1 MSTAHVET
9 AALATDAALAACLD
23 GVGTVKGA
31 CAAVVQLIA
40 AHPGLMPSVYLER
53 GGRLRCQAAEG
64 YWQVF
69 DGLPP
74 GTGVIGAT
82 FTGGRPSIVRDTS
95 GANGY
100 LEAVAGVRSEVCV
113 PIRIGERVIGALNV
127 ESERELTEQLVPA
140 LERCA
145 RHIAARIEELGGIS
159 TEKRSERLARHAVTL
174 SGLVEREA
182 ILARVVEAARDVAE
196 MESAAI
202 GLADPDGL
210 NVAAAEGAHASVLK
224 GLAPVELAKLAEW
237 VQATNSVHTI
247 GQSAGHGFPG
257 HETLRRAGAE
267 AVIALPLVAGTG
279 FLILLDSAP
288 ITLETEEIEMLELL
302 AAHATSALA
311 TASAVG
317 DLRERAATD
326 PLTGLGHHASFH
338 SALEESCA
346 RPERR
351 GSLALLVFDL
361 DGFKR
366 VNDTRGHQAGDH
378 LLRQA
383 ATSLRLALRSGEI
396 LYRIGGDEFAALVT
410 VTSPDEAMAAAN
422 RLRGVVN
429 ARIAGGVS
437 VGVALHTAPE
447 DPAAFFARA
456 DAALYEAKRA
466 GGNRAALDGRG

>member
-1 MSTAHVET
+1 
-9 AALATDAALAACLD
+9 LATDAALAACLD
-23 GVGTVKGA
+23 GVATIKGA
-31 CAAVVQLIA
+31 CAAVAQLIA
-40 AHPGLMPSVYLER
+40 AHPGLMPSLYLER
-53 GGRLRCQAAEG
+53 GGRLRCQAVEG
-64 YWQVF
+64 YWQVY

-82 FTGGRPSIVRDTS
+82 FASGEPSILRNTS
-95 GANGY
+95 EANGY
-100 LEAVAGVRSEVCV
+100 LEAIPGVRSEVCV

-127 ESERELTEQLVPA
+127 ESENELTEKLVPA

-145 RHIAARIEELGGIS
+145 RHVAARIEELGGLAEE
-159 TEKRSERLARHAVTL
+159 TRSERLARHAVAL

-182 ILARVVEAARDVAE
+182 ILGRVVEASRDVAE

-202 GLADPDGL
+202 GLADSGEL
-210 NVAAAEGAHASVLK
+210 HVAAAEGPHAAVLR
-224 GLAPVELAKLAEW
+224 GLPRDELAKLAEW
-237 VQATNSVHTI
+237 VQTTTSVHTI
-247 GQSAGHGFPG
+247 GEPVGRGFAG

-267 AVIALPLVAGTG
+267 ALTALPLAAGAG
-279 FLILLDSAP
+279 FLLLLDSAP
-288 ITLETEEIEMLELL
+288 ITLETEDIELLELL

-311 TASAVG
+311 TASALG

-338 SALEESCA
+338 AALEEACA

-378 LLRQA
+378 LLRMA
-383 ATSLRLALRSGEI
+383 ATSLREALRSGEI

-410 VTSPDEAMAAAN
+410 VTNPDEAMAAAN
-422 RLRGVVN
+422 RLRRVVDV
-429 ARIAGGVS
+429 RIAAGVS
-437 VGVALHTAPE
+437 VGVAMHTAPE

-466 GGNRAALDGRG
+466 GGNRAALDARS